1 MYFKRDRGMILC
13 DGAWWDQM
21 KCVQHQDS
29 SDVCA
34 AWPGMWRLRTQ
45 RLAGSAPSPRR
56 GRGPRAATGAGT
68 APRWGRQTSQPP
80 ADSGSFS
87 SSFIFLTAF
96 SSSVLTSSDSTTV
109 AIAREALGPKREYL
123 SGHERAQAIEL
134 SVLAA
139 VSCRAANSRVFVG
152 FGGAGAATTSQAAA
166 RDPREMARRE
176 LGGELADCKTL
187 AKSIV

>member
-109 AIAREALGPKREYL
+109 AIAREALRPKELRT
-123 SGHERAQAIEL
+123 L